1 MNAGEVVLVSPAL
14 AVVTE
19 EDLEEEVSDLEDTV
33 NMQACSALL
42 AQIHTFQQ
50 MIVNGGLEHSSL
62 LDSQDDEDEDTLDL
76 KFDALQRKLLSKR

>member
-50 MIVNGGLEHSSL
+50 IIVNGG
-62 LDSQDDEDEDTLDL
+62 
-76 KFDALQRKLLSKR
+76 RLSGR